1 MLQAYENEKSPYQTQ
16 IDQYV
21 NKVLKK
27 KKKRYEYNKNSP
39 ILLQTLL
46 RIYTSMALKC
56 LCLPDEGIPKKKKK
70 SAANEQ
76 VS

>member
-21 NKVLKK
+21 NKVLK

-56 LCLPDEGIPKKKKK
+56 LCLPDEGIPKK